1 MIEYFLY
8 SRSYTFW
15 IVTIIVI
22 IFVLWLFFGGGT
34 YEFVG
39 LKPLQSHQRVSPYV
53 QYLSQKDEGTS
64 YAKTAEDM
72 WLDSGDWTD
81 ILSPTE
87 DPCVVDSTPILP
99 EGFEGTMV
107 PIVKPKKFESKGE
120 RKCREVM
127 QLLYNKAFPKVRPQF
142 LRNPETGYLLE
153 LDCYCEDLKLA
164 VEYNGSQHYMW
175 PNYTNQSHE
184 NFIKQRRRD
193 QLKVDLCDLNGVYLI
208 SVPYNVPL
216 DQIEDYIIY
225 YLPQNVQQRL
235 LDDIE
240 AANA

>member
-8 SRSYTFW
+8 SRSCTFW
-15 IVTIIVI
+15 IIMIVVI
-22 IFVLWLFFGGGT
+22 IFILWLFFGGGT
-34 YEFVG
+34 HEFVG
-39 LKPLQSHQRVSPYV
+39 LKPLQSHQRISPYV
-53 QYLSQKDEGTS
+53 SQQQDTTS
-64 YAKTAEDM
+64 YARTAEDM
-72 WLDSGDWTD
+72 WLDSNDFTD
-81 ILSPTE
+81 ILSTTE

-99 EGFEGTMV
+99 EGFVSTSV
-107 PIVKPKKFESKGE
+107 PVVKPKKYESKGE
-120 RKCREVM
+120 RECRRVM
-127 QLLYNKAFPKVRPQF
+127 EMLYNKQFPKVRPQF

-153 LDCYCEDLKLA
+153 LDCYCEELKLA
-164 VEYNGSQHYMW
+164 VEYNGSQHYIW

-216 DQIEDYIIY
+216 DQIQDYIIY
-225 YLPQNVQQRL
+225 YLPENVQQRL
-235 LDDIE
+235 LEDIE